1 MKIIHYIPCKIVYFN
16 PYTKKEEDLIG
27 EIRKEK
33 WLKFKEL
40 IEKKYIKLLNK

>member
-1 MKIIHYIPCKIVYFN
+1 VKIIHYIPCKIVYFN